1 MPNVAPEKLLAFVA
15 RILEAVGTP
24 PAPARQVAEHLVT
37 SDLTGHESH
46 GVLRLKQ
53 YCFHVRDGYVQ
64 PAAQP
69 CVVRERAV
77 TAVVEGGCAW
87 GPVVG
92 QFAAELAIKKAHEH
106 GVGVVSVR
114 NCYHLG
120 RVGVYPEQA
129 ARQGLIGMAFC
140 NVQGSARMAP
150 WGANERRVPTNP
162 IAIAVPTR
170 TEPIVADLATSAVAE
185 GKVRLAKVKGEQI
198 PPGWVFDA
206 NGAWSKDPNDLYGAG
221 SLAPL
226 GGEQGHKGYSLA
238 VAMDLLGGILSGA
251 GAGLMSERY
260 GNGLLLQVIDPGA
273 FTDMADYQRRI
284 DDYVYYLKSARRRPG
299 IGEVLMPGEIERR
312 RRVERRG
319 TGLELSDGVRQ
330 MLQELA
336 VTHGVELAL

>member
-1 MPNVAPEKLLAFVA
+1 MPKVAPEKLLAFVA

-24 PAPARQVAEHLVT
+24 PVPARQVAEHLVMA
-37 SDLTGHESH
+37 DLTGHESH

-53 YCFHVRDGYVQ
+53 YCFHVEDGYVQ

-69 CVVRERAV
+69 RVTRQGTV
-77 TAVVEGGCAW
+77 TAVVDGGCTW
-87 GPVVG
+87 GPLVG
-92 QFAAELAIKKAHEH
+92 QFAVEVAIEKARAHE
-106 GVGVVSVR
+106 VGIVSVH

-129 ARQGLIGMAFC
+129 AREGLIGMAFC

-162 IAIAVPTR
+162 IAIAIPTR
-170 TEPIVADLATSAVAE
+170 AEPIVADLATSAVAE

-198 PPGWVFDA
+198 PPGWVFDP
-206 NGAWSKDPNDLYGAG
+206 NGAWSSDPNDLYGAG

-251 GAGLMSERY
+251 GSGLMSKRY
-260 GNGLLLQVIDPGA
+260 GNGLLLQVIDPGT
-273 FTDMADYQRRI
+273 FTDAADYQRRI
-284 DDYVYYLKSARRRPG
+284 DDYVAYLKSARRRPG
-299 IGEVLMPGEIERR
+299 VDEVLIPGEIERQR
-312 RRVERRG
+312 MVERRHG
-319 TGLELSDGVRQ
+319 GLELSDGVRH

-336 VTHGVELAL
+336 MTHGVELAL